1 MPEQVFNV
9 FTEYNFSE
17 DELAQIVFSPVQIM
31 FLRTEVSK
39 YAMQKMGIAAGGPE
53 FTTIEDF
60 MKSHAKFEGA
70 MEAIQYI
77 INYSEH
83 LNQESERVLRERH
96 RQEEFNEQFNFAHRV
111 RTPEPTG
118 DV

>member
-1 MPEQVFNV
+1 MPEQVLNL
-9 FTEYNFSE
+9 FTEYKFLE

-39 YAMQKMGIAAGGPE
+39 YAMQKMALSAGGE
-53 FTTIEDF
+53 GFTTIEDF

-70 MEAIQYI
+70 MEALQYVI
-77 INYSEH
+77 EYSNYLEH
-83 LNQESERVLRERH
+83 ESEIALRDRH
-96 RQEEFNEQFNFAHRV
+96 QQEEFNEQFNFAHRI

-118 DV
+118 EI